1 MAELFD
7 FNFLADNWALSIA
20 LLLLFI
26 LLLMASAFFS
36 STETAYSSV
45 NLIRLRNYL
54 EEKKKGAK
62 KAVYIA
68 EKFDVALTTILVG
81 NNFVNIA
88 ATTVATFI

>member
-1 MAELFD
+1 MVPLLYLAELF
-7 FNFLADNWALSIA
+7 NFKFFADNWALSLA
-20 LLLLFI
+20 LLILFV

-36 STETAYSSV
+36 ATETAFSSV

-68 EKFDVALTTILVG
+68 EKFDIALTP
-81 NNFVNIA
+81 F
-88 ATTVATFI
+88 